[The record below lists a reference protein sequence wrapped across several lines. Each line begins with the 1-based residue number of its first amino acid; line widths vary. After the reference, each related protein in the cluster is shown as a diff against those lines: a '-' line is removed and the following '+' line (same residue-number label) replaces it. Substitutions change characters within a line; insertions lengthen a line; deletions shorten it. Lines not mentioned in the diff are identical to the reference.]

1 MNGKKG
7 WGIRNRTPRRLRFLR
22 LRRHPEMALNNLR
35 RLCFLWRLSLQKLR
49 HRSQQRH
56 RHRSLPRYRCL
67 LLPWHR
73 RQFRH
78 CLQFLP

>member
-1 MNGKKG
+1 MNGKER
-7 WGIRNRTPRRLRFLR
+7 WGIRNRTLRRLRFLW

-35 RLCFLWRLSLQKLR
+35 RLCFLWRRSLLKLR
-49 HRSQQRH
+49 HRS
-56 RHRSLPRYRCL
+56 LPKHRCL